1 MVSQAVR
8 VPWKTGRQLRTT
20 RQVCCCLSPSTPGEV
35 KPTATSARVA
45 CRAEPQGWPR
55 RRPDLLFDG
64 LVVKSTH
71 MRSGISRAH
80 AYRLV
85 VRSAGHTRFD
95 GGLAT
100 RSTGGSAQ
108 LHGLLPPILSVDA

>member
-20 RQVCCCLSPSTPGEV
+20 RQTPEEV

-55 RRPDLLFDG
+55 RQPDLLFDG

-108 LHGLLPPILSVDA
+108 LHGLLPQF